1 MITKDNYLQEVERM
15 GVDYLPE
22 ALKAGHNF
30 LIKAT
35 SNGKVW
41 ESISPTINEAI
52 ALQMEKLDS
61 YMKGNLVKTIAKPVR
76 KRKRESAPKP
86 DKKVIEK
93 KLIKPKRQKKTKPK
107 VSPKPKAIKAKRKP
121 AKGKVTKPPKAPVTV
136 KKYALEL
143 QHIKRFAGLDKKD
156 HKTTYL
162 KSFHTSIKNHLSNR
176 DYLNHTSMLEDIA
189 ARLGKGLEH
198 AEGESAALMSISIEP
213 GIKEKVKDLI
223 ANAKVRVRTE
233 FLAGINSE
241 SKSKKQ
247 S

>member
-1 MITKDNYLQEVERM
+1 MITKDNYLREVERM

-30 LIKAT
+30 LMKAT

-41 ESISPTINEAI
+41 ETSSPTINEAI

-61 YMKGNLVKTIAKPVR
+61 YMKGNIVKTITKPSR
-76 KRKRESAPKP
+76 KRKRESTPKP
-86 DKKVIEK
+86 DKKQSEK
-93 KLIKPKRQKKTKPK
+93 KLIKPKRQKKIKPK
-107 VSPKPKAIKAKRKP
+107 AAPKPKKKP
-121 AKGKVTKPPKAPVTV
+121 VKSKTDKPPKAPVTV

-156 HKTTYL
+156 HKTVYL
-162 KSFHTSIKNHLSNR
+162 KSFHTSIKNHLANR

-189 ARLGKGLEH
+189 ARLGKGIEH
-198 AEGESAALMSISIEP
+198 AEKENAALMSISIEP
-213 GIKEKVKDLI
+213 GFKEKVKDLI